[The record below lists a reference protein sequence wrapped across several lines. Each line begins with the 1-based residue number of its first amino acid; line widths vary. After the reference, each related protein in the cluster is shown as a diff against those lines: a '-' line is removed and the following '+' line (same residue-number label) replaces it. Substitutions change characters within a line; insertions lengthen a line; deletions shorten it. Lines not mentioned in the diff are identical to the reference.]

1 MHISTEG
8 NGLFARLMRM
18 LRTYMMAQE
27 RMSRG
32 NYDTAYETYLKSVSP
47 DLYKNEEAMT
57 RYVDYEEDDINTSI
71 EVAEERLK
79 Q

>member
-32 NYDTAYETYLKSVSP
+32 NYDTVYETYLKSQSP

-57 RYVDYEEDDINTSI
+57 RYVDFDVDDFKTFDEDDS
-71 EVAEERLK
+71 ESCE
-79 Q
+79 

>member
-1 MHISTEG
+1 MRISTEG
-8 NGLFARLMRM
+8 NGIFARLMRM

-32 NYDTAYETYLKSVSP
+32 NYDTAYETYLKSQSP

-57 RYVDYEEDDINTSI
+57 IVVDNDFDEYEIPDRNGIQF
-71 EVAEERLK
+71 K
-79 Q
+79 G

>member
-1 MHISTEG
+1 MRISTEG
-8 NGLFARLMRM
+8 NGIFARLMRM

-32 NYDTAYETYLKSVSP
+32 NYDTAYETYLKSQSP

-57 RYVDYEEDDINTSI
+57 IVVDNDFDEYEIPDNIK
-71 EVAEERLK
+71 K
-79 Q
+79 QTGR